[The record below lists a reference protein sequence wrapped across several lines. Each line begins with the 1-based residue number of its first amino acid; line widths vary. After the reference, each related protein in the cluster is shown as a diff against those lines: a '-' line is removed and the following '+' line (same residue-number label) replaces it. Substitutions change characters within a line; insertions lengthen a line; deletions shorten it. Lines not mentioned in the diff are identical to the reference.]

1 MLEDMNPSKTRFTL
15 PCLAIERVREHPDT
29 TEKDVELMR
38 EYLADANWGPKRL
51 VTALKKKGIKLHTDS
66 IHRHREKRCQCWKT

>member
-1 MLEDMNPSKTRFTL
+1 MLEDLNPNNTRFTP

-29 TEKDVELMR
+29 TEKDVELMK
-38 EYLADANWGPKRL
+38 EYLADPSWGDKQL

-66 IHRHREKRCQCWKT
+66 IIRHREKRCPCWKD